1 MATTN
6 SKAFSISY
14 IWLSLW
20 AVLLAMGLLWM
31 TAYSMSPGVALAPLL
46 ERPTEAELP
55 FSEDQPTL
63 VVFLHPRCPC
73 THPSIA
79 ALERLLARNYRM
91 VVQPV
96 FFLPAAKEESWA
108 RADFWDR
115 LIDAGAHQPVIDVD
129 GVMAKQFHVTTSGH
143 ALLFSVDGIVRYSGG
158 ITSGRVHE
166 GDNMGLTKLTRILEG
181 VPVADPS
188 FPVYGCSIV
197 KKEEVGHAH

>member
-1 MATTN
+1 
-6 SKAFSISY
+6 
-14 IWLSLW
+14 
-20 AVLLAMGLLWM
+20 M
-31 TAYSMSPGVALAPLL
+31 TAYSMAPGVALTPLL
-46 ERPTEAELP
+46 ERPADSEIP

-63 VVFLHPRCPC
+63 LVFLHPRCPC

-79 ALERLLARNYRM
+79 ALERVLARQHRM

-96 FFLPAAKEESWA
+96 FFLPGGKPASWA

-115 LIDAGAHQPVIDVD
+115 VVAAGAHRPVIDVD
-129 GVMAKQFHVTTSGH
+129 GALARQFHVTTSGH
-143 ALLFSVDGIVRYSGG
+143 ALLFSVDGRVRYSGG

-166 GDNMGLTKLTRILEG
+166 GDNMGLTKLTRVLDG

-197 KKEEVGHAH
+197 KKEKDGHEH